1 MFLTIAVIALLIL
14 DIFPSYVPFMMGVA
28 LMILVQIIRGA
39 KMQKKIINL
48 HAGPALM
55 MCSTLM
61 GAAVLMGV
69 LVKNVEGT

>member
-1 MFLTIAVIALLIL
+1 
-14 DIFPSYVPFMMGVA
+14 
-28 LMILVQIIRGA
+28 MINR
-39 KMQKKIINL
+39 

-69 LVKNVEGT
+69 LVYGFKRKAVPLRSQKPGVEMMKDLRCIQHGQHHFQ

>member
-1 MFLTIAVIALLIL
+1 
-14 DIFPSYVPFMMGVA
+14 
-28 LMILVQIIRGA
+28 MINNR
-39 KMQKKIINL
+39 

-69 LVKNVEGT
+69 LVYGFNADGAAVISQSRVLR